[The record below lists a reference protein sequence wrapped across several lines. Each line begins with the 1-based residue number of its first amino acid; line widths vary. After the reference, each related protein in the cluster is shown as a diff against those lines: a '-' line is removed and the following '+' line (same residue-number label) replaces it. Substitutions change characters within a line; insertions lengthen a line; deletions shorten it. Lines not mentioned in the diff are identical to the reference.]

1 MATMNK
7 RQRLSLFDV
16 MIGFAVGAIV
26 FSMPDPLKFYGTAA
40 WLSFLLAMYNRRKLI
55 AWMGRLPLIGYRR
68 KRRGK
73 GKGASAAT
81 RRV

>member
-1 MATMNK
+1 MNR

-16 MIGFAVGAIV
+16 LVGFVVGAIV

-55 AWMGRLPLIGYRR
+55 AWMGRLPVIGYRR

-73 GKGASAAT
+73 DVSAAP
-81 RRV
+81 RRGRS